1 MTVLVI
7 GLIGAVIYYYWRRRR
22 DLGKD
27 RDQHH
32 LASMLIS
39 IAAGRDEVTR
49 ADIAALLRDRHY
61 SKAQIALRM
70 NHAVGLAGTAVSG
83 DDHARVVALARE
95 FTASV

>member
-1 MTVLVI
+1 MFR
-7 GLIGAVIYYYWRRRR
+7 GLIPDFFHARKARL
-22 DLGKD
+22 DQD

-39 IAAGRDEVTR
+39 IAAGRDEVAR
-49 ADIAALLRDRHY
+49 ADIATLLRDKGY
-61 SKAQIALRM
+61 SPAQVVVRM

>member
-1 MTVLVI
+1 MFFR
-7 GLIGAVIYYYWRRRR
+7 GLIPNFFHARNARL
-22 DLGKD
+22 DQD
-27 RDQHH
+27 RAQHH

-49 ADIAALLRDRHY
+49 ADIAALLH
-61 SKAQIALRM
+61 SKGQSRAQIVMRM
-70 NHAVGLAGTAVSG
+70 NHAVKLAGTAVSG